1 MDLRGAGAR
10 DRRMREARG
19 LASESLGAD
28 TVNGSFSRR
37 TTPYETEHQ
46 GTRGHPPQEAAFLG
60 LVSIGSWRSTSA
72 ADSEGISNGSRQS

>member
-28 TVNGSFSRR
+28 TVNVSFSRR
-37 TTPYETEHQ
+37 MTPYENWAIK
-46 GTRGHPPQEAAFLG
+46 GHVAIRLRKPLFS
-60 LVSIGSWRSTSA
+60 VWFR
-72 ADSEGISNGSRQS
+72 